1 MRFKQLFIIHIITWV
16 FYFGGTG
23 YYIDTYWYNQSG
35 DKQMYWFIWAA
46 SRFWDFTFTYI
57 VSELILQKFLVTRK
71 YLWFFL
77 TFIPICFFHYAY
89 DTYVWNC
96 FYWDKFWFA
105 ASIEQRVEIAGNTI
119 QMLLI
124 AFIFFASKNWVRSV
138 FQRKKLE
145 DEVAQTELKFLK
157 SQMSPHFL
165 FNVFNNIYSL
175 SLDENQNTH
184 KAISQLKSIMNYI
197 QIFEGKSEISL
208 TDEEHHLQ
216 DYIALNRLRY
226 SAKVRLK
233 SSFQNPEYTIEPMIF
248 LPFFENAFKHG
259 KTGGNDEI
267 RALIKEKYG
276 IVNFEISND
285 VDPQK
290 RKDSV
295 SGVGLENIKKRL
307 PYLYRGFWMDVMQDE
322 GKYKVKV
329 RINLGKKVKL

>member
-1 MRFKQLFIIHIITWV
+1 
-16 FYFGGTG
+16 
-23 YYIDTYWYNQSG
+23 
-35 DKQMYWFIWAA
+35 MYWLHWAA
-46 SRFWDFTFTYI
+46 SRFWDFAFTYI

-77 TFIPICFFHYAY
+77 TFIPACIFHYAY
-89 DTYVWNC
+89 DTFVWNW
-96 FYWDKFWFA
+96 FHWDKFWYA
-105 ASIEQRVEIAGNTI
+105 ASVEQRLDIAGNTI
-119 QMLLI
+119 QTLLI
-124 AFIFFASKNWVRSV
+124 AFIFFASKNWGQSV

-175 SLDENQNTH
+175 SLDENKNTH

-208 TDEEHHLQ
+208 TNEEHHLQ
-216 DYIALNRLRY
+216 DYIALNRLRH

-233 SSFQNPEYTIEPMIF
+233 SSFQNPEYSIEPMIF

-259 KTGGNDEI
+259 KTGENDEI
-267 RALIKEKYG
+267 RASIKEKDG

-285 VDPQK
+285 VDPLK

-307 PYLYRGFWMDVMQDE
+307 PYLYKDFWMDVIQDG